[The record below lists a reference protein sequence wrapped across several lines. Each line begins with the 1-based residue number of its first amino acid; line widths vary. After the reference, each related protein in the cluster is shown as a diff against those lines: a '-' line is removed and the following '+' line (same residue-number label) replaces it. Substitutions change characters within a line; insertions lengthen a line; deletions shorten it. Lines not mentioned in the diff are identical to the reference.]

1 MSYPILEQ
9 VKIRLK
15 QYQVDKES
23 EELTFDQTEENPYL
37 EQLISQAK
45 EDVKR
50 NRNYP
55 NSYTEDMINKD
66 MEKFNSIIV
75 DLALYD
81 YKKQGGEFQDSYSE
95 NGFSGSWINRDE
107 ILRKVTPFVQ
117 FIF

>member
-1 MSYPILEQ
+1 MEFPILEQ
-9 VKIRLK
+9 VKIRLR
-15 QYQVDKES
+15 QFHMKEDS
-23 EELTFDQTEENPYL
+23 DGIIFDELEENPTI
-37 EQLISQAK
+37 EQLIRQAK

-55 NSYTEDMINKD
+55 NSYTEEMINKD

-107 ILRKVTPFVQ
+107 ILGKVTPFVQ

>member
-66 MEKFNSIIV
+66 MEKEYTNYRIPI
-75 DLALYD
+75 Y
-81 YKKQGGEFQDSYSE
+81 
-95 NGFSGSWINRDE
+95 
-107 ILRKVTPFVQ
+107 TPKSRRLPFRHCNKP
-117 FIF
+117 